1 MSYTLKTFTS
11 LLLFLSISIGN
22 NAQEKKETHQNT
34 LDALVKK
41 YYELNIIAFQPDS
54 KVADIDNIFNLFTD
68 DFTYTHL
75 KYGGVYKR
83 NVLYKGYLRNQKNGM
98 YDGAIKDVK
107 ILNKIIGLD
116 AVVVNRAYIEKT
128 KNGLEQGETRM
139 TLFEFKEG
147 KISKIVEYW

>member
-1 MSYTLKTFTS
+1 MFFTKA
-11 LLLFLSISIGN
+11 I
-22 NAQEKKETHQNT
+22 
-34 LDALVKK
+34 
-41 YYELNIIAFQPDS
+41 YEI
-54 KVADIDNIFNLFTD
+54 K
-68 DFTYTHL
+68 
-75 KYGGVYKR
+75 
-83 NVLYKGYLRNQKNGM
+83 KNGM

-128 KNGLEQGETRM
+128 KNGLEEGETRM